1 MEWSEVLT
9 KDPIYLNLGGGVNCH
24 PRAGYENYISVDISP
39 PSRGWAVRH
48 DIRKPI
54 PLPDSS
60 VTRILSE
67 DFLEHI
73 NIEEINMFLVE
84 CFRLLK
90 SGGIVRIGVPDY
102 NNPKDRP
109 YLKKGSDPRFPG
121 HITLTCYELM
131 KDTIESS
138 PFSHYKFYHYWNGE
152 NYIHER
158 IDYSF
163 GMIRRTPDNDPRCR
177 RIGFIQDIKG
187 VFIDLRY
194 MLSRGFRFSKQNLLT
209 QKGHRLHV
217 TSLVVDLFKD

>member
-1 MEWSEVLT
+1 MDWSEVLT
-9 KDPIYLNLGGGVNCH
+9 KDPIYLNLGGGSNCH
-24 PRAGYENYISVDISP
+24 PRDGYQKYISIDINP
-39 PSRGWAVRH
+39 PPEGRAVKH
-48 DIRKPI
+48 DLKDPI

-73 NIEEINMFLVE
+73 KVEEIEALLVE

-90 SGGIVRIGVPDY
+90 PGGMMRIGVPDY
-102 NNPKDRP
+102 NNPKDYP
-109 YLKKGSDPRFPG
+109 YLKKGGDPRFPG
-121 HITLTCYELM
+121 HITLTNYKLM
-131 KDTIESS
+131 KKIVEES
-138 PFSHYKFYHYWNGE
+138 PFPRYEFYHYWDDGMF
-152 NYIHER
+152 ICKK

-177 RIGFIQDIKG
+177 RTGLIDNIKG
-187 VFIDLRY
+187 VFIDFLYRV
-194 MLSRGFRFSKQNLLT
+194 SRGFRFSEQNSLT